1 VTTRD
6 EWAALVGAADAS
18 LVLPIRPRGAA
29 IEVPSPLTLVDVL
42 PLGVTTCVGIVRDGA
57 AGRWV
62 VPLIATD
69 TEVRRAQPGDDV
81 ASDLVSLL
89 MQPGRSVGAFS
100 IVRWAGRAVSGE
112 QAVTVDQT
120 NDSIIVGGACVVKWT
135 VRAPA
140 LGEPGSPAVSRIS
153 ALADHHFAA
162 MPEPWGIVS
171 WSDGVE
177 DIAVA
182 TVAAYLPAAED
193 GWDWA
198 VRDVGE
204 YATGLSP
211 ELPLDAAR
219 ELGAITAH
227 MHAALSDV
235 GIRRATTL
243 ETARWHDRA
252 LADLAEAL
260 RVVEEPELARL
271 QARAI
276 RIRAAMDSLTGAT
289 GTPLI
294 DVHGDFHIGQ
304 ILQYGEPPRYAVT
317 DFDGSPVLSPQERV
331 AKQPAAIDVV
341 SMLASLDH
349 VGRVVIKRVDG
360 ADAER
365 VRSWISAAQQ
375 VFLDSYRETLGAETY
390 RALIDERL
398 FTPLR
403 FQQELR
409 EYIYA
414 ARHLPHW
421 KYVPDLALQDLL
433 PEGE

>member
-1 VTTRD
+1 
-6 EWAALVGAADAS
+6 
-18 LVLPIRPRGAA
+18 
-29 IEVPSPLTLVDVL
+29 
-42 PLGVTTCVGIVRDGA
+42 
-57 AGRWV
+57 
-62 VPLIATD
+62 
-69 TEVRRAQPGDDV
+69 
-81 ASDLVSLL
+81 

-120 NDSIIVGGACVVKWT
+120 NDSIIVGAACVVKWT

-140 LGEPGSPAVSRIS
+140 IGQPGSPAVSRIS
-153 ALADHHFAA
+153 TLASHHFDA
-162 MPEPWGIVS
+162 MPEPWGIAS

-211 ELPLDAAR
+211 EIPLDAAR
-219 ELGAITAH
+219 ELGAIAAH

-235 GIRRATTL
+235 GIQRATTL
-243 ETARWHDRA
+243 ETARWHDQA

-260 RVVEEPELARL
+260 RSAEAPELARL
-271 QARAI
+271 EARAT
-276 RIRAAMDSLTGAT
+276 RIRAAMDSLTNAT

-294 DVHGDFHIGQ
+294 DVHGDFHVGQ
-304 ILQYGEPPRYAVT
+304 ILRYGDPPQYAVT
-317 DFDGSPVLSPQERV
+317 DFDGSPILSPQERV
-331 AKQPAAIDVV
+331 AKQPAAVDVV

-360 ADAER
+360 ADTER
-365 VRSWISAAQQ
+365 VRSWIRVAQQ
-375 VFLDSYRETLGAETY
+375 TFLDSYRETLGAEIY
-390 RALIDERL
+390 SALIDERL
-398 FTPLR
+398 FTSLR

-433 PEGE
+433 PDEE